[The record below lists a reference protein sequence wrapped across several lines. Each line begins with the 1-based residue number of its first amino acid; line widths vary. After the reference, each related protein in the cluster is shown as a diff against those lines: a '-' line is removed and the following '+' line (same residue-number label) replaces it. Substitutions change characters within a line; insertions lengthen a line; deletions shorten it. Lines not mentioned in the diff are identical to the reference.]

1 MMHTTQLS
9 RSKKGGYY
17 ALGRVIINEGVLL
30 YYQEYHSGMVANYLT
45 NKPQITFNLAWPN
58 FGGG

>member
-45 NKPQITFNLAWPN
+45 NKPQITFNLA
-58 FGGG
+58 